1 MGLSEI
7 RNRLENSIKNKS
19 LNIDID
25 EIFNCFGSLEEIA
38 YRLKFIDSIEP
49 LSFDSHN
56 TLKKVIK
63 KRREENEI
71 D

>member
-19 LNIDID
+19 LNTDIG
-25 EIFNCFGSLEEIA
+25 EIFNYFGSLEEMA
-38 YRLKFIDSIEP
+38 YRLKFIDSIESA
-49 LSFDSHN
+49 SFDSHN